1 MFGRTLRRSV
11 AFAAAALLISAGAA
25 LAAPGDIVLSDDFDD
40 GAGCSALSPTWTV
53 SDTNLGGISTQ
64 TSNSGNC
71 SMFTRGDVVTITS
84 PVYDLSAAVGVNLTA
99 WLRQGLDTFSED
111 VDDGED
117 FVFEYLNAGGSW
129 IAIDTLLGSGTNGG
143 VTNID
148 LDLPSTAFHS
158 GFQLRFRQTGG
169 SGGPPANG
177 GIGYDY
183 WHIDDV
189 LLVET
194 GTAPPPPL
202 PTGLGLNR
210 CEEFESGF
218 GNWSTTNATRSGI
231 NGDTFDSSSNSMYL
245 RHNAVT
251 TTSISFDSNNLAE
264 IQVWV
269 REGADTFSENPEA
282 GENLTFQYLNASNN
296 WITLETFFAGGA
308 QGDIFDRTY
317 TMPASSWHANFRV
330 RFSLN
335 TGSGSDFD
343 YWHIDD
349 LCFVQATPDFDVQKS
364 VVIEQ
369 DPINGTTN
377 PLGIPGAWA
386 IYSITVTNN
395 GAGAA
400 DIGTMQIGDMIDDKT
415 TLFTGDFDGFGSPFE
430 FIDGVG
436 ADASGLTLDF
446 GGLGDGTDGVVF
458 RNSGGTS
465 IVPSGGFDTNVARF
479 DLAFDGAMNGTSGGG
494 TPTFTLRY
502 RVLVD

>member
-1 MFGRTLRRSV
+1 MIMAG
-11 AFAAAALLISAGAA
+11 AGAA
-25 LAAPGDIVLSDDFDD
+25 VAAPGDIAFTDNFDN
-40 GAGCSALSPTWTV
+40 GAGCDALSPWIGSNTSFVGT
-53 SDTNLGGISTQ
+53 STQ
-64 TSNSGNC
+64 ASNSGNC
-71 SMFTRGDVVTITS
+71 SMFVNGGAYTSTS
-84 PVYDLSAAVGVNLTA
+84 PVIDLSSAIGADVTMWIRRGA
-99 WLRQGLDTFSED
+99 DSFSED
-111 VDDGED
+111 TDTGED
-117 FVFEYLNAGGSW
+117 LAIEYLDSSSGW
-129 IAIDTLLGSGTNGG
+129 QTLQTYLGSGTKGEEI
-143 VTNID
+143 T
-148 LDLPSTAFHS
+148 LDEALPLDAMHS
-158 GFQLRFRQTGG
+158 GLQLRARMLAG
-169 SGGPPANG
+169 SGAT
-177 GIGYDY
+177 YDF

-189 LLVET
+189 MVTET

-202 PTGLGLNR
+202 PTGMGLNR

-218 GNWSTTNATRSGI
+218 GNWTTTNGTRSGI

-269 REGADTFSENPEA
+269 REGADSFSENPEG

-343 YWHIDD
+343 YWHVDD

-395 GAGAA
+395 GVGAA

-479 DLAFDGAMNGTSGGG
+479 DLSFDGAMNGTSGGG